1 MIVIISSSIKW
12 NVICF
17 HIISQIQR
25 SIAVNQNIDNISK
38 MDQKSSMVSLFMV
51 TVKGFWFLNN
61 THLITTL
68 NKSEYSL

>member
-1 MIVIISSSIKW
+1 MFALASAEFLENERYLIKTSSNYWISSIKW

-38 MDQKSSMVSLFMV
+38 TDQKSSLVS
-51 TVKGFWFLNN
+51 
-61 THLITTL
+61 
-68 NKSEYSL
+68 